1 MRKFAILSILLVLSS
16 STAYA
21 AGLETLEF
29 PNGRKVGQID
39 KVSCYLEVGGELKH
53 FSQNERKEH
62 ANKMAV
68 DCKLVY
74 DEKTLEVAA
83 GSQGVTRSARWYEKS
98 EGSVQNGELSN
109 KITLRDGCK
118 LIAMEAGDQ
127 RPVLFSPKEKLNA
140 EELEMIEIPGNSLL
154 LDCLLPEKAV
164 AAGDSWRLSEQAAA
178 QFFALLEVGQS
189 DVQCTL
195 KEVTD
200 KVARFEMSGT
210 VTGMAEGTS
219 AEIEVKA
226 RYRYDRRRNRVDWL
240 GMLIKEK
247 RNVTEV
253 SDGLD
258 VVARVQTTILP
269 QADSA
274 KLSDASL
281 KDVSFQS
288 TPESLLLEHRSKKE
302 SWKLLYDRAWQ
313 LSIDVYE
320 KDIAEFHRFDKS
332 SHIAHCKITPL
343 LPTEP
348 GKLVGLDAFQGELKE
363 KLDKEFGGF
372 VDADETT
379 TPEKYRIL
387 RTAIQGKA
395 SDVPMHWI
403 YYHISDPAGHQAVIY
418 FIMEEKNIERFGD
431 ADKKLV
437 ESFRFTEEK
446 K

>member
-1 MRKFAILSILLVLSS
+1 
-16 STAYA
+16 
-21 AGLETLEF
+21 
-29 PNGRKVGQID
+29 
-39 KVSCYLEVGGELKH
+39 LEVGGELKH
-53 FSQNERKEH
+53 FSQNDRKEH

-74 DEKTLEVAA
+74 DEKTLEVAT
-83 GSQGVTRSARWYEKS
+83 GPEGVARSARYYEKT
-98 EGSVQNGELSN
+98 EGAVQNGEIGK
-109 KITLRDGCK
+109 KITLRDECK
-118 LIAMEAGDQ
+118 LIVMEAGDQ
-127 RPVLFSPKEKLNA
+127 RPALFSPKANLNA
-140 EELEMIEIPGNSLL
+140 EELELIEMPGNSLL
-154 LDCLLPEKAV
+154 LDGLLPDKAV
-164 AAGDSWRLSEQAAA
+164 ATGDSWRLSEQAAA

-253 SDGLD
+253 ADGFD
-258 VVARVQTTILP
+258 VVVRVQTTILP

-274 KLSDASL
+274 KLGDADL
-281 KDVSFQS
+281 KDVSFPS
-288 TPESLLLEHRSKKE
+288 TPESLRLEHRSKKE
-302 SWKLLYDRAWQ
+302 NWKLLYDRTWL
-313 LSIDVYE
+313 LSIDVLE
-320 KDIAEFHRFDKS
+320 KENAEFHLFDKS
-332 SHIAHCKITPL
+332 SHIARCTIMPL
-343 LPTEP
+343 KPAEP
-348 GKLVGLDAFQGELKE
+348 GKLVALDAFQSELKE
-363 KLDKEFGGF
+363 KLDKEFGQF
-372 VDADETT
+372 VDADESTS
-379 TPEKYRIL
+379 PENYRIL

-395 SDVPMHWI
+395 TDLPMLWI
-403 YYHISDPAGHQAVIY
+403 YHHISDPAGHQAVIF
-418 FIMEEKNIERFGD
+418 FILEEKNLERFGD

-437 ESFRFTEEK
+437 ESFRFMEEK